1 MTDEEMRQQG
11 PLAVLIRS
19 LLPWVHL
26 GQAPD
31 YAADGNEQQ
40 QQQQQDGQ
48 QQPEGGGQG

>member
-1 MTDEEMRQQG
+1 MRQQG
-11 PLAVLIRS
+11 PLAVLLRS

-31 YAADGNEQQ
+31 YAADDDAQQQQEQQ
-40 QQQQQDGQ
+40 QQQ